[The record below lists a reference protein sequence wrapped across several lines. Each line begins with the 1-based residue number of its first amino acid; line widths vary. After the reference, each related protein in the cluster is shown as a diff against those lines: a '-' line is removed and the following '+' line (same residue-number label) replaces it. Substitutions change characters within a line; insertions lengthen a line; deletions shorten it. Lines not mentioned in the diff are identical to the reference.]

1 MKTFD
6 KLGIGRKFSIINQ
19 ELRHMYDAAFAENG
33 VTGTQAV
40 ILYYIYSESRDGI
53 VYQRD
58 IEAEF
63 KIRRSSVTSVLQG
76 LERNGFICRES
87 VKEDS
92 RLKKLVPTGQAAEL
106 SERLEKEITAINR
119 KLLKDLDPNEITCLN
134 SLLNRI
140 MDGLP

>member
-19 ELRHMYDAAFAENG
+19 ELRHMYDAAFMENG
-33 VTGTQAV
+33 VTGAQAV
-40 ILYYIYSESRDGI
+40 ILYYIYTENKERV

-76 LERNGFICRES
+76 LEKNGFIRRES

-92 RLKKLVPTGQAAEL
+92 RLKKLTPTEQAVSL

-119 KLLKDLDPNEITCLN
+119 KILKDLNPDEIECLN
-134 SLLNRI
+134 SMLNRI
-140 MDGLP
+140 IGGMP

>member
-19 ELRHMYDAAFAENG
+19 ELRHMYDAAFIENG
-33 VTGTQAV
+33 VTGSQAV
-40 ILYYIYSESRDGI
+40 ILYYIYAESKERM

-76 LERNGFICRES
+76 LERNGFIQRES

-92 RLKKLVPTGQAAEL
+92 RLKKLTPTEQAISL

-119 KLLKDLDPNEITCLN
+119 RILKDLNQEEIEGLN
-134 SLLNRI
+134 NMLNRI
-140 MDGLP
+140 IGSMS

>member
-6 KLGIGRKFSIINQ
+6 KLGIGRKFSMINQ

-40 ILYYIYSESRDGI
+40 ILYFIYTESKGRV

-76 LERNGFICRES
+76 LERNGFIRRES
-87 VKEDS
+87 VEEDS
-92 RLKKLVPTGQAAEL
+92 RLKKLMPTDKAAAL
-106 SERLEKEITAINR
+106 AERLEKEITAINR
-119 KLLKDLDPNEITCLN
+119 TILKGLNPDEIACLN
-134 SLLNRI
+134 SMLNRVI
-140 MDGLP
+140 EGMP

>member
-6 KLGIGRKFSIINQ
+6 KLGIGRKFSIVNQ

-40 ILYYIYSESRDGI
+40 ILYYIYTESKESV

-76 LERNGFICRES
+76 LERNGFIRRES
-87 VKEDS
+87 VKEDF
-92 RLKKLVPTGQAAEL
+92 RLKKLVPTGQAVLLA
-106 SERLEKEITAINR
+106 ERLEREITAINR
-119 KLLKDLDPNEITCLN
+119 AILKALKPEEIDCLN
-134 SLLNRI
+134 GMLNRI
-140 MDGLP
+140 IEGMP

>member
-6 KLGIGRKFSIINQ
+6 KLGIGRKFSIVNQ

-40 ILYYIYSESRDGI
+40 ILYYIYTESKESV

-76 LERNGFICRES
+76 LERNGFIRRES
-87 VKEDS
+87 VKEDF
-92 RLKKLVPTGQAAEL
+92 RLKKLVPTEQAVLLA
-106 SERLEKEITAINR
+106 ERLEKEITAINR
-119 KLLKDLDPNEITCLN
+119 TILKALEPEEIDCLN
-134 SLLNRI
+134 GMLNRI
-140 MDGLP
+140 IEAMP